1 MLTSPKAKVAAPAAV
16 DTPPVPD
23 TGTTFIASAAGV
35 VSLVAIVTEP
45 ERPPVA
51 DGTKPTW
58 IVDRAVGGRGC
69 RTNTRYHRRRTTAGT
84 RSGEEVVA
92 L

>member
-58 IVDRAVGGRGC
+58 IVAAPLAARVPDKHAVPPPAHDSG
-69 RTNTRYHRRRTTAGT
+69 N
-84 RSGEEVVA
+84 SPGEEVVA